1 MIKRDL
7 KDNFQISI
15 SGQDTWYDMN
25 VPGSAMETFCKEG
38 ILPDPYYGMNEYKWT
53 EFWKNDF
60 DIRSTFSVSAEE
72 IASEEILLTFYG
84 IDTVAD
90 VFLNGKKLG
99 HTENMHRT
107 WVYQVKELVKEG
119 ENLLELHIAS
129 PVKFIETYKP
139 EKGRE
144 IHFTNT
150 GTTSG
155 SQYIRKAHSMF
166 GWDWG
171 PKLPDAGLFRGVEL
185 CCFDTARLGESLIRQ
200 EHMDGAVTL
209 HIGSEIEKADGQVVK
224 AGNTAMQSNE
234 NSAENIAAEV
244 KENTVESVDRQ
255 VRKNAA
261 EISAAQPE
269 SGGSAQPGVSGLQL
283 FYELR
288 DPSSALIYTGTDSD
302 INVTNPALWWPNGY
316 GKQPLYT
323 LTIQLKDSVQSGVS
337 GLQLFYELRDP
348 SGALLYTG
356 TDSDIKVTNPALW
369 WPNGYGKQPL
379 YTLTIQLKVGE
390 TVLDTR
396 EYRIGLRTV
405 TVSREDDQWG
415 QEFAIMVN
423 GVKIF
428 ARGAD
433 YIPDDCFYPR
443 ITVCREYCN

>member
-60 DIRSTFSVSAEE
+60 DIRSAFSVSAEE

-150 GTTSG
+150 GTTLEASTFVKHTPC
-155 SQYIRKAHSMF
+155 S
-166 GWDWG
+166 
-171 PKLPDAGLFRGVEL
+171 AG
-185 CCFDTARLGESLIRQ
+185 I
-200 EHMDGAVTL
+200 GA
-209 HIGSEIEKADGQVVK
+209 
-224 AGNTAMQSNE
+224 QSFQMRDF
-234 NSAENIAAEV
+234 SAV
-244 KENTVESVDRQ
+244 WS
-255 VRKNAA
+255 
-261 EISAAQPE
+261 SAALI
-269 SGGSAQPGVSGLQL
+269 LQ
-283 FYELR
+283 
-288 DPSSALIYTGTDSD
+288 DWA
-302 INVTNPALWWPNGY
+302 NP
-316 GKQPLYT
+316 
-323 LTIQLKDSVQSGVS
+323 
-337 GLQLFYELRDP
+337 
-348 SGALLYTG
+348 
-356 TDSDIKVTNPALW
+356 
-369 WPNGYGKQPL
+369 
-379 YTLTIQLKVGE
+379 
-390 TVLDTR
+390 
-396 EYRIGLRTV
+396 
-405 TVSREDDQWG
+405 
-415 QEFAIMVN
+415 
-423 GVKIF
+423 
-428 ARGAD
+428 
-433 YIPDDCFYPR
+433 
-443 ITVCREYCN
+443 

>member
-150 GTTSG
+150 GTIPG

-185 CCFDTARLGESLIRQ
+185 CCFDTARLGESLICQ
-200 EHMDGAVTL
+200 EHVDGAVTL

-224 AGNTAMQSNE
+224 AGNTAMQSNG
-234 NSAENIAAEV
+234 N
-244 KENTVESVDRQ
+244 
-255 VRKNAA
+255 
-261 EISAAQPE
+261 SAAQPE

-316 GKQPLYT
+316 GKQPL
-323 LTIQLKDSVQSGVS
+323 
-337 GLQLFYELRDP
+337 
-348 SGALLYTG
+348 
-356 TDSDIKVTNPALW
+356 
-369 WPNGYGKQPL
+369 
-379 YTLTIQLKVGE
+379 
-390 TVLDTR
+390 
-396 EYRIGLRTV
+396 
-405 TVSREDDQWG
+405 
-415 QEFAIMVN
+415 
-423 GVKIF
+423 
-428 ARGAD
+428 
-433 YIPDDCFYPR
+433 
-443 ITVCREYCN
+443 

>member
-60 DIRSTFSVSAEE
+60 DIRSAFSVSAEE

-185 CCFDTARLGESLIRQ
+185 CCFDTARLGESLNPP
-200 EHMDGAVTL
+200 GAY
-209 HIGSEIEKADGQVVK
+209 GWS
-224 AGNTAMQSNE
+224 
-234 NSAENIAAEV
+234 
-244 KENTVESVDRQ
+244 
-255 VRKNAA
+255 
-261 EISAAQPE
+261 
-269 SGGSAQPGVSGLQL
+269 
-283 FYELR
+283 R
-288 DPSSALIYTGTDSD
+288 DTSY
-302 INVTNPALWWPNGY
+302 W
-316 GKQPLYT
+316 K
-323 LTIQLKDSVQSGVS
+323 
-337 GLQLFYELRDP
+337 
-348 SGALLYTG
+348 
-356 TDSDIKVTNPALW
+356 
-369 WPNGYGKQPL
+369 
-379 YTLTIQLKVGE
+379 
-390 TVLDTR
+390 
-396 EYRIGLRTV
+396 
-405 TVSREDDQWG
+405 
-415 QEFAIMVN
+415 
-423 GVKIF
+423 
-428 ARGAD
+428 
-433 YIPDDCFYPR
+433 
-443 ITVCREYCN
+443 